1 MNTIWDYTPEELT
14 GLVRDHVDAVLA
26 ADAEAN
32 EYRSFIRK
40 GIFEKLIGQQGKY
53 TDLIETL
60 WFHFSE
66 SQEKITENYHVF
78 LPSYGK
84 FSGKISKR
92 IRLTADESH
101 HSAVAQMTV
110 YPIAEN
116 RYVILLDELDN
127 SEYQQEFET
136 SAKVDTIQ
144 NSFLFSMFF
153 DLVRD
158 TTSSLSVTEI
168 SDETVHAEIS
178 YNSWCQ
184 MIVNMI
190 GADDQALFLE
200 RTDPEYLK
208 RNFYPGKT
216 SSFDCLMQN
225 LEGKYIW
232 VKLIFSRVETTNE
245 EDYRFVFMV
254 QDIHENSMELFS
266 TLKKYEHLALTDS
279 LTGLFNHGRMETE
292 LSNAIESMKKKEQH
306 ASLLFMDIDYFKN
319 INDQRGHAAGDQAL
333 KAFAGIITEQILA
346 KKRWPA
352 GGAGRS
358 S

>member
-1 MNTIWDYTPEELT
+1 
-14 GLVRDHVDAVLA
+14 
-26 ADAEAN
+26 
-32 EYRSFIRK
+32 
-40 GIFEKLIGQQGKY
+40 
-53 TDLIETL
+53 
-60 WFHFSE
+60 
-66 SQEKITENYHVF
+66 
-78 LPSYGK
+78 
-84 FSGKISKR
+84 
-92 IRLTADESH
+92 
-101 HSAVAQMTV
+101 
-110 YPIAEN
+110 
-116 RYVILLDELDN
+116 
-127 SEYQQEFET
+127 
-136 SAKVDTIQ
+136 
-144 NSFLFSMFF
+144 MFF
-153 DLVRD
+153 DPVRD

-178 YNSWCQ
+178 YSSWRQ

-190 GADDQALFLE
+190 DADDQALFLE

-254 QDIHENSMELFS
+254 QNIHENAMELFS

-333 KAFAGIITEQILA
+333 KAFAGIIKEQIRAKKAVAGRWGGEEFLIVCYEAEPEEIHTLAEKIRQQVEKTDFPEAGHFTCSIGTTGLKTEDTPKSAFERADKALYLA
-346 KKRWPA
+346 KEQ
-352 GGAGRS
+352 GRNGVMS
-358 S
+358 AD

>member
-1 MNTIWDYTPEELT
+1 MNTIWDYTLEELT

-26 ADAEAN
+26 ADAETN
-32 EYRSFIRK
+32 EYRAFVRK
-40 GIFEKLIGQQGKY
+40 GIFEKLIGEQGKY

-60 WFHFSE
+60 WFHLSE
-66 SQEKITENYHVF
+66 SREKITENYHVF

-178 YNSWCQ
+178 YSSWRQ

-254 QDIHENSMELFS
+254 QDISWNCS
-266 TLKKYEHLALTDS
+266 A
-279 LTGLFNHGRMETE
+279 
-292 LSNAIESMKKKEQH
+292 
-306 ASLLFMDIDYFKN
+306 
-319 INDQRGHAAGDQAL
+319 
-333 KAFAGIITEQILA
+333 
-346 KKRWPA
+346 P
-352 GGAGRS
+352 
-358 S
+358 